1 MFGISLSIIFMI
13 ILAYRGVSVIILS
26 PVLALLAVLLGNDGS
41 LLAHYTQIFM
51 VKLGGFAVS
60 YFPLFMLSAIFG
72 KIVENSGGAKS
83 IANYISDK
91 IGRNNAILAVI
102 LSCSVMTYGGVSLFV
117 VVFTVYP
124 IAVELF
130 KKSETPKR
138 LIPGA
143 IAVGSFTYTMT
154 SLPGTPAIQNAIPSQ
169 YFGTD
174 TFAAPGISIIVS
186 MILFVFCIAWMNHR
200 RNEARLNNEGYG
212 VDDGVKS
219 NENQRNLPNFWV
231 AVTPV
236 FLVVIIS
243 YVCAKH
249 IFPHWDTS
257 YLQSKKFGETSL
269 NSLIGNWSIIVALF
283 AAIIFTIITN
293 LKRIDLIKC
302 FNGGATDSLVP
313 IFNTA
318 SVVGYGAIISG
329 LAGFSVIRGSMMSIA
344 PGDPVISGAIAT
356 GILSG
361 ITGSASGGLSISLEM
376 FGAEFF
382 RMATTAGVSPE
393 ILHRIIAIASGT
405 LHALPHNGA
414 FMSLLAICGLTH
426 RESYKDLCVVCLGGS
441 TIALVAA
448 IIINGLFGTF

>member
-1 MFGISLSIIFMI
+1 MI

-26 PVLALLAVLLGNDGS
+26 PTLALLAVLMGTDGS

-72 KIVENSGGAKS
+72 KIVENTGGAKS
-83 IANYISDK
+83 IANYISNK
-91 IGRNNAILAVI
+91 IGQDNAILAVI

-124 IAVELF
+124 IAAELF
-130 KKSETPKR
+130 KKSGTPKR
-138 LIPGA
+138 LMPGA
-143 IAVGSFTYTMT
+143 IAVGAFTYTMT
-154 SLPGTPAIQNAIPSQ
+154 TIPGTPAIQNAIPSQ

-186 MILFVFCIAWMNHR
+186 MILFVFCIAWMNYR

-212 VDDGVKS
+212 ADDGVKS
-219 NENQRNLPNFWV
+219 EENQGNLPNFWV
-231 AVTPV
+231 AVIPV
-236 FLVVIIS
+236 FLVVIVS

-249 IFPHWDTS
+249 IFPHLDTS
-257 YLQSKKFGETSL
+257 YLQSKKFGEVSL
-269 NSLIGNWSIIVALF
+269 NAVVGNWSIIVALF
-283 AAIIFTIITN
+283 TAIIFIIITN
-293 LKRIDLIKC
+293 LKRVKLIKC
-302 FNGGATDSLVP
+302 FNEGAADSLVP

-329 LAGFSVIRGSMMSIA
+329 LSGFSAIRDSMMSIA

-356 GILSG
+356 SILSG

-376 FGAEFF
+376 FGAEFLK
-382 RMATTAGVSPE
+382 MATTVGVSPE
-393 ILHRIIAIASGT
+393 ILHRVIAIASGT

-441 TIALVAA
+441 VVALVAA
-448 IIINGLFGTF
+448 IIINMLFGTF